1 MLFFNRNVFSNVGN
15 SSLYG
20 GIPNKEINKKVIE
33 KTEEIVGKRISDN
46 TEIKNF
52 SDLGI
57 SIDTDSLL
65 ANKNIFIGNYQE
77 EIKYE
82 YVTKIQTETKN
93 VSINIDSIVSNSSL
107 AVDYRQNAVRTTP
120 KTFSDNTAYSR
131 AKSLAKQDLEKLA
144 EELKNQIKKQMGE
157 QFDSAKVANLI
168 NEAIEKT
175 LKEFSDNQK
184 KGSIKPN
191 SSTDGFVALRSG
203 FFGINKQGSYNLQS
217 LCNSFLTNF
226 SNISQNK
233 LQYTETK
240 KVVVKVPVK
249 DTETIEDKNDI
260 IDNTEIKNENNIQNP
275 SNPSQIIESQD
286 QINNGIEETNTK
298 TENATKEFEFTNDL
312 LIDKSIIET
321 SSLATDYK
329 NGVSKEETNSIR
341 QKALDAINIKATED
355 LNIVADLVKEDL
367 SRKLGS
373 NYNSEKMD
381 EILDNIIK
389 KTVNHYDKNGLYSLK
404 SNNNYTNW
412 TYSYNTKNMVNLFV
426 EFYNNYIN
434 ENISTQNAEKIIST
448 NIENKRVEL
457 EEKKDELKFLASC
470 DLPNAILE
478 TSYENIYNDILNN
491 LDANNYK
498 DAEKNIQDRVNQEL
512 LNISGTPA
520 IIKNKAS
527 VILGDTISYYQATMG
542 LDFSTSPY
550 KEVFE
555 KALDNTIE
563 KTIDS
568 NSTKCDIVQ
577 LTENFEVEI
586 NSVLCETILT
596 TETSE
601 GSNTQT
607 VSRLSR
613 ASATDPVKGA
623 NPKDPPI
630 VTEYPAKTPGG
641 SSFKLIDYTYER
653 TLSSG
658 KTLTLTKPNEGMNGA
673 ILEITT
679 PDGET
684 TQIKIKIGPRISKN
698 KIEELMNVI
707 RNLPE
712 ANIQDLAKE
721 ECTIQLF
728 SKAEL
733 STNAPGKVTAGT
745 YNLATNAI
753 TIDCG
758 NFDKIEPAVLL
769 HELGHALDYVPNGAY
784 SISKEQISSTKIY
797 DEFWE
802 LKDSSKK
809 TDYYAFKNNREFFAE
824 YYTYKSLGY
833 TSNFAQ
839 DLFEKKAYE
848 NVNQEMDKIIENIR
862 KLDSDARVRQDNN
875 ENQTTSGNTNN
886 GTTSGNTT
894 TGPSNSNPKEEITS
908 PVEID
913 KPESPSGSNPFEDSK
928 NDINKYPNVDNP
940 TNNNPWDDVNNFPD
954 IDNSNN
960 EDFWNNINNN
970 NSNTENSNVS
980 NNETPTN
987 NNTSNTDNN
996 SNETTLPDNDTNS
1009 KPSPGDGITT
1019 DIETGLNVND
1029 IVDPSTP
1036 TIPGEDSGI
1045 TITDS
1050 TTKEEIIHSLIDK
1063 TIDYYTEEAVKEAQ
1077 KIYGEDA
1084 NIKVDVECT
1093 VSEDGEII
1101 VKVKTTVLDD
1111 KKTSTDSSNASDNS
1125 NDQGMSDIDIPQYE
1139 PGYYPGVDINVN
1151 DYINPSTGI
1160 INTDSLI
1167 SDWSA
1172 NGGEVYTFDDAFEIS
1187 NIFDSISNAI
1197 KTGDWSSFFED
1208 VSSSGGYNAASTN
1221 ADRKLG
1227 MDATPDNLEEW
1238 FNFDKTGYEWWTDPA
1253 NSYRTNQPGT
1263 YKASSTIYQNQSYPN
1278 PGPGEGMV
1286 EYERG
1291 KYMSEDG
1298 YRMMNGLPSKQE
1310 EFDEKLEEA
1319 KENMDE
1325 SIDVNHGPFDSSY
1338 HTSSVLDND
1347 YGERPDEIIEGN
1359 EAQDPFKDNN
1369 SNNNDSTNNN
1379 WTSNQGGTPG
1389 RPNTPGSSNN
1399 SNNSNNNPFGGSS
1412 NNSST
1417 GGGSSFRGSSNN
1429 SSTGGGSSFRGSSNN
1444 SSTGGGS
1451 SFGGY
1456 GGSSNRRW

>member
-1 MLFFNRNVFSNVGN
+1 MFFFNRNLFLNTGSSNTY
-15 SSLYG
+15 S
-20 GIPNKEINKKVIE
+20 GIQNKEINKKVIE
-33 KTEEIVGKRISDN
+33 KTEQVVGKVISDN
-46 TEIKNF
+46 TEKKVL
-52 SDLGI
+52 SDLEI
-57 SIDTDSLL
+57 SLDTNSLL
-65 ANKNIFIGNYQE
+65 ANKNIFIGNNQE

-82 YVTKIQTETKN
+82 YVTQTQTETKN
-93 VSINIDSIVSNSSL
+93 VSINIDAIVSNSSL
-107 AVDYRQNAVRTTP
+107 AVDYRQNTVRTTK
-120 KTFSDNTAYSR
+120 KTLSYNTAYSR
-131 AKSLAKQDLEKLA
+131 AKSLAKEDLNKLA
-144 EELKNQIKKQMGE
+144 EELRNQIKKQMGN
-157 QFDSAKVANLI
+157 QFDASKVEDLI
-168 NEAIEKT
+168 NQAIQKT
-175 LKEFSDNQK
+175 IDEFSDNQK
-184 KGSIKPN
+184 KSSFKP
-191 SSTDGFVALRSG
+191 SSNTDGFVALKSG
-203 FFGINKQGSYNLQS
+203 LFGVRKQGSYNLQS
-217 LCNSFLTNF
+217 LCNTFLTNF

-240 KVVVKVPVK
+240 EVVVKVPIINSEP
-249 DTETIEDKNDI
+249 TQENNDV
-260 IDNTEIKNENNIQNP
+260 IDNTEIKNEDDV
-275 SNPSQIIESQD
+275 SNSSGISQKEENQD
-286 QINNGIEETNTK
+286 QINNDGIDETITESGNTVK
-298 TENATKEFEFTNDL
+298 KFEFTSDL
-312 LIDKSIIET
+312 LVDKSLIQD
-321 SSLATDYK
+321 SSLADDYK

-542 LDFSTSPY
+542 LDFNTSPY

-568 NSTKCDIVQ
+568 NTEKCDIVK
-577 LTENFEVEI
+577 LTEDFEAEISLVLSEVILSKESSVE
-586 NSVLCETILT
+586 
-596 TETSE
+596 
-601 GSNTQT
+601 SNTQT

-613 ASATDPVKGA
+613 ASVTDPIKEA
-623 NPKDPPI
+623 KPTDPPI

-653 TLSSG
+653 TSKSG
-658 KTLTLTKPNEGMNGA
+658 RTLTLTKINEGMNGA

-679 PDGET
+679 PDGKT
-684 TQIKIKIGPRISKN
+684 SQIKIKIGPLIPKN

-728 SKAEL
+728 QKAEL

-753 TIDCG
+753 TIDC
-758 NFDKIEPAVLL
+758 NNIEKIEPAVLL

-784 SISKEQISSTKIY
+784 SISKEQISSTKIS
-797 DEFWE
+797 DAFNE

-848 NVNQEMDKIIENIR
+848 NVNQEMDKIIENTR
-862 KLDSDARVRQDNN
+862 KLDSDARVRRDKN
-875 ENQTTSGNTNN
+875 EDKNPSGNTNN

-954 IDNSNN
+954 IDNSDKDDSWDNT
-960 EDFWNNINNN
+960 NN
-970 NSNTENSNVS
+970 NSNPGNSNV
-980 NNETPTN
+980 NNNGNTTN
-987 NNTSNTDNN
+987 TTTGNNTSNPGNS
-996 SNETTLPDNDTNS
+996 SNETTLPDDDTSS
-1009 KPSPGDGITT
+1009 KPSLGDGITT
-1019 DIETGLNVND
+1019 DINTGINVGDLVN
-1029 IVDPSTP
+1029 PSTP

-1050 TTKEEIIHSLIDK
+1050 TTNEEVINSLINK
-1063 TIDYYTEEAVKEAQ
+1063 TIDYYTEEAIKEAQ
-1077 KIYGEDA
+1077 KIFGEDA
-1084 NIKVDVECT
+1084 NIKIDVECIIN
-1093 VSEDGEII
+1093 EDGEIV

-1111 KKTSTDSSNASDNS
+1111 KKTSTGSSNDGLINNSSDNNS
-1125 NDQGMSDIDIPQYE
+1125 NNQGVGDISKYP
-1139 PGYYPGVDINVN
+1139 PGYYPGVGINVN

-1172 NGGEVYTFDDAFEIS
+1172 NGGEVYTFDNVFDIS
-1187 NIFDSISNAI
+1187 NIYSSLTNAISSGDWDSFYSSISS
-1197 KTGDWSSFFED
+1197 TSSMGYGPSYGDSDRED
-1208 VSSSGGYNAASTN
+1208 NFGDYVPSWEKIGNDDEDYNPVGSHSSSDSVAGSCLAIGTSFYTAGRKQGQPFSSKGG
-1221 ADRKLG
+1221 
-1227 MDATPDNLEEW
+1227 P
-1238 FNFDKTGYEWWTDPA
+1238 
-1253 NSYRTNQPGT
+1253 
-1263 YKASSTIYQNQSYPN
+1263 
-1278 PGPGEGMV
+1278 GMV
-1286 EYERG
+1286 EIGRG
-1291 KYMSEDG
+1291 RYISEDG
-1298 YRMMNGLPSKQE
+1298 YRIMNNLPTRQE
-1310 EFDEKLEEA
+1310 EFDKELDKI
-1319 KENMDE
+1319 KENIKEDKDD
-1325 SIDVNHGPFDSSY
+1325 SIDVNHGPFDSSD
-1338 HTSSVLDND
+1338 HTSNVLDTD
-1347 YGERPDEIIEGN
+1347 FGERPDKIVEDKN
-1359 EAQDPFKDNN
+1359 DPFKDNN
-1369 SNNNDSTNNN
+1369 SNNSTNNN
-1379 WTSNQGGTPG
+1379 WTSNQGGTVN
-1389 RPNTPGSSNN
+1389 RPSAPGSNTSGGTYTPTNN
-1399 SNNSNNNPFGGSS
+1399 NNNNPFGGSS
-1412 NNSST
+1412 NNSSSSGGRT
-1417 GGGSSFRGSSNN
+1417 SGSSSGRFGGSSGGF
-1429 SSTGGGSSFRGSSNN
+1429 GGSSG
-1444 SSTGGGS
+1444 
-1451 SFGGY
+1451 
-1456 GGSSNRRW
+1456 RRW